1 MQSFRLRKSWF
12 YQTMD
17 IVWNEIIAG
26 REATAEQISD
36 MRLACT
42 HAARVCAKVTRKCK
56 CLRV

>member
-1 MQSFRLRKSWF
+1 MVLSNHGYCL
-12 YQTMD
+12 
-17 IVWNEIIAG
+17 NEIIAG

-56 CLRV
+56 CSRA